1 VSLVH
6 SGFYPVLGGVVY
18 AFARRAEKK
27 KNIHDKP
34 RLNKY
39 CIQFAVISKP
49 EKRAASYFLKSTKH
63 TAMRIPST
71 LRLIPELRAI
81 QSVVLA
87 LLFLLSTAPA
97 FAQLPAGFIQRKLT
111 GDNINE
117 ATAMV
122 HADDGRIFIAERSGN
137 VKVFQNGTI
146 SVVHTVSTVTAAE
159 QGLLGIT
166 LHPDFATNGK
176 CYLFYTNAAASLHYL
191 DVIVITPANTV
202 SSVTRVMEF
211 DPILNGFHNGGAIL
225 FKEGFLYVAIG
236 ESNIPAQAVML
247 DTYRGKILRL
257 TENGDPAPGNP
268 YFNEAG
274 ASRQKRSIWA
284 IGMRNPWKMSLDPV
298 SGKIFVVNVG
308 GDYEEIDDITNP
320 DPAKNYNYG
329 WDQNGRSGPQQAA
342 NTIQAAFYYP
352 HPGWGCAITSG
363 VFFNPAATNYPAAY
377 RNRFY
382 FSDWCSGWL
391 RSVDATNPGA
401 GYEQFSATGFG
412 SILGTS
418 VGIDGNIYY
427 ILYNNTGS
435 LWRVE
440 YDNTDAPTIVN
451 QPGSQSIV
459 TGDPVSF
466 TVSASGAIPLTYQ
479 WQFNNS
485 DIPGATAATYTIN
498 AVAAGNLGNYRC
510 IVTNANG
517 SATSNNATLT
527 VLPFNAR
534 PVVQITSP
542 LNSLTWN
549 ALDQVSFA
557 GTATDAEEGVLPAS
571 AYHWEVRFYH
581 QESPTATHWHPGPT
595 IPNGITSGSF
605 TADNG
610 GESSPNVWFRI
621 LLTATDASGRTGIDS
636 VDIQPNKVT
645 LTAQSNIPGL
655 KIILGSEGT
664 TPYSK
669 TWVVNSSTTLEAPAS
684 QVLNNNVYTF
694 TSWSHGGAAS
704 QNINVPAAN
713 TTYSANY
720 TLSGSLQNPYY
731 GMPINIPGKVEA
743 EDFDRG
749 GEGYGYH
756 DTSPGNSGNQYR
768 TTEDVDIENCAEG
781 GFNIGWVANGE
792 WLEYTLNATATT
804 LYTVDVRVSS
814 PGTGRQ
820 FHIEVDGTDVTGLVN
835 VPATGGFQAW
845 QTVTVSLGSIT
856 AGNHVFRFV
865 MNGNDFN
872 LNYLE
877 FKSSGVLPV
886 RLVSFTGHQTSQ
898 KQIHLTWDVALQSG
912 ITSYEMERS
921 SDGGNFSKLGTVVA
935 NTRESFS
942 YSFDDAQPN
951 SGKNFYRLRIIESG
965 AISYS
970 KTIAIDFINNFAK
983 ARLYPQPSTTSAL
996 LELADNEMAGK
1007 EALLMDNQGRQLRR
1021 IRILQQRQTI
1031 DVSILMP
1038 GIYYLKLP
1046 DGEALRLIKV
1056 R

>member
-1 VSLVH
+1 MRKLS
-6 SGFYPVLGGVVY
+6 
-18 AFARRAEKK
+18 
-27 KNIHDKP
+27 IP
-34 RLNKY
+34 RLNPGPRAK
-39 CIQFAVISKP
+39 QFALL
-49 EKRAASYFLKSTKH
+49 AMFLFYCLTS
-63 TAMRIPST
+63 
-71 LRLIPELRAI
+71 L
-81 QSVVLA
+81 
-87 LLFLLSTAPA
+87 

-122 HADDGRIFIAERSGN
+122 HAADGRIFIAERSGN
-137 VKVFQNGTI
+137 VKVFQNGTV

-166 LHPDFATNGK
+166 LHPDFAMNGK
-176 CYLFYTNAAASLHYL
+176 CYLFYTNSAATLHYL

-202 SSVTRVMEF
+202 SSVTRVMQF

-225 FKEGFLYVAIG
+225 FKEGLLYVAIG
-236 ESNIPAQAVML
+236 ESNIPAQAAML

-257 TENGDPAPGNP
+257 TEDGDPAPGNP
-268 YFNEAG
+268 YYNEVG

-298 SGKIFVVNVG
+298 SGKIFVANVG
-308 GDYEEIDDITNP
+308 GDYEEIDDVTNP
-320 DPAKNYNYG
+320 DPLKNYNYG

-363 VFFNPAATNYPAAY
+363 LFFNPAATNYPAAY

-451 QPGSQSIV
+451 QPASQSIV

-466 TVSASGAIPLTYQ
+466 TVSASGAVPLTYQ
-479 WQFNNS
+479 WQFNGT

-498 AVAAGNLGNYRC
+498 TVAAGNAGNYRC
-510 IVTNANG
+510 VVTNANG
-517 SATSNNATLT
+517 SATSNNAALT

-542 LNSLTWN
+542 LSSFTWN
-549 ALDQVSFA
+549 ALDQVSFT

-571 AYHWEVRFYH
+571 AYHWDIRFYH

-595 IPNGITSGSF
+595 VPEGITSGSF

-610 GESSPNVWFRI
+610 GESSPNVWFRV
-621 LLTATDASGRTGIDS
+621 LLTVTDASGRTGIDS

-645 LTAQSNIPGL
+645 LTANANIPGL
-655 KIILGSEGT
+655 KIVLGSEGV

-669 TWVVNSSTTLEAPAS
+669 TWVVNSGTTLEAPAS
-684 QVLNNNVYTF
+684 QVLNDNVYTF
-694 TSWSHGGAAS
+694 SSWNHGGAAT
-704 QNINVPAAN
+704 QNISVPATN
-713 TTYSANY
+713 TTYTANY
-720 TLSGSLQNPYY
+720 TLSASLQNPYY
-731 GMPINIPGKVEA
+731 GTPINIPGKVEA

-756 DTSPGNSGNQYR
+756 ETSAGNSGNQYR
-768 TTEDVDIENCAEG
+768 TTEDVDIENCSEG
-781 GFNIGWVANGE
+781 GYNIGWVASGE
-792 WLEYTLNATATT
+792 WLEYTLNATLTT
-804 LYTVDVRVSS
+804 LYTVDVRVAS
-814 PGTGRQ
+814 PGAGRQ
-820 FHIEVDGTDVTGLVN
+820 FHIEVDGADVTGLVN
-835 VPATGGFQAW
+835 VPGTGGFQAW

-856 AGNHVFRFV
+856 AGNHTIRFV
-865 MNGNDFN
+865 MDANDFN
-872 LNYLE
+872 LNYLD
-877 FKSSGVLPV
+877 FKSSGTLPV
-886 RLVSFTGHQTSQ
+886 TIVSFTGQQTPQ
-898 KQIHLTWDVALQSG
+898 NNIRLHWHVAAQSG
-912 ITSYEMERS
+912 ISAYEIERS
-921 SDGGNFSKLGTVVA
+921 NDGIHFITLESVPA
-935 NTRESFS
+935 NTMESFS
-942 YSFDDAQPN
+942 YYFDDVRPTA
-951 SGKNFYRLRIIESG
+951 GKNFYRIKVIEP
-965 AISYS
+965 AATYYS
-970 KTIAIDFINNFAK
+970 KTIGMDFLSMLPA
-983 ARLYPQPSTTSAL
+983 ARLYPQPASTTAL
-996 LELADNEMAGK
+996 LELSDDRMIGK
-1007 EALLMDNQGRQLRR
+1007 EALLMDSHGRQLQR
-1021 IRILQQRQTI
+1021 IRIIQPRQSI
-1031 DVSILMP
+1031 DVSRLIP

-1046 DGEALRLIKV
+1046 DNKALKL
-1056 R
+1056 